1 MKVRNDGSVVV
12 FTPEND
18 DDSLWA
24 DNLPL
29 EGWQWL
35 GRYFAVDHRLAG
47 SLIEAAITD
56 GLEVAA

>member
-35 GRYFAVDHRLAG
+35 GRSFAVDHRLAG

-56 GLEVAA
+56 GLEVAL

>member
-29 EGWQWL
+29 ENWQWL
-35 GRYFAVDHRLAG
+35 AIDHRLAG

-56 GLEVAA
+56 GIEVAL